1 MTWPQQSWGH
11 TAWVMLPRSCTEV
24 KWIEVKW
31 IEVKWCRYLWLS
43 SGNWGQWVS
52 LSREVNLS
60 LSLRSNIGQNEVK
73 SGRFSTNWWGLVSL
87 VPEQKSK
94 FRVLNHLTATPA
106 WRFHYFSVVHD
117 AKCITLCQNC
127 IFSCS
132 FFREMCVA
140 RDKLLC
146 ICFWESLF
154 SVARLQTFLI
164 GPWPWALIL
173 VIMT

>member
-1 MTWPQQSWGH
+1 MSH
-11 TAWVMLPRSCTEV
+11 AAEVMHRSQMN
-24 KWIEVKW
+24 
-31 IEVKWCRYLWLS
+31 R
-43 SGNWGQWVS
+43 GQMNRGQVM
-52 LSREVNLS
+52 S
-60 LSLRSNIGQNEVK
+60 LSLAVFWKLSVALSGSQSLSEVK
-73 SGRFSTNWWGLVSL
+73 YRSKWGQIRSIFDKLVRLSKFSPWT
-87 VPEQKSK
+87 KSQ

-106 WRFHYFSVVHD
+106 WRFHYFLVVHD

>member
-1 MTWPQQSWGH
+1 M
-11 TAWVMLPRSCTEV
+11 
-24 KWIEVKW
+24 
-31 IEVKWCRYLWLS
+31 
-43 SGNWGQWVS
+43 
-52 LSREVNLS
+52 S
-60 LSLRSNIGQNEVK
+60 LSLAVFWNLRSTGVALSGSQFFSLPYICQNEVK

-87 VPEQKSK
+87 VPEPKSK

-106 WRFHYFSVVHD
+106 WRFFYCSFVHD
-117 AKCITLCQNC
+117 AKCI
-127 IFSCS
+127 IYAKSA
-132 FFREMCVA
+132 FFVLFLREMCVA

>member
-1 MTWPQQSWGH
+1 MTWPQKSWGH
-11 TAWVMLPRSCTEV
+11 TAWVMLLTHAPRSNESRSSDVAISGCLLE
-24 KWIEVKW
+24 IE
-31 IEVKWCRYLWLS
+31 CR
-43 SGNWGQWVS
+43 S
-52 LSREVNLS
+52 LGKSIS

-87 VPEQKSK
+87 VPERKSK
-94 FRVLNHLTATPA
+94 FRVLNHLTATPVC
-106 WRFHYFSVVHD
+106 RFHYFLVVHD